1 MFVNLSHILNEG
13 TPVLMTNPK
22 VKFEPMMRI
31 ANGDFCNVTMV
42 HLFTH
47 HGTHMDAPWHWNP
60 EGKTIDELGFEDFI
74 FDKPKL
80 IDVRNRPKHVV
91 ARSDIEPF
99 FSKNDDTDLLMVFS
113 GVSLLRES
121 NPKEYTENFPSFTV
135 GAAKFV
141 IEETKV
147 RGVAM
152 DFGAVDS
159 PENLAAGNAPVHY
172 ILLGRKDV
180 GIRSVV
186 LIEEAN
192 LIPILGKKVK
202 RVFAMPLLLE
212 GLDASPINMFAEVE

>member
-1 MFVNLSHILNEG
+1 MFINLSHILNED
-13 TPVLMTNPK
+13 TPVLLTNPK
-22 VKFEPMMRI
+22 LKFDPIMRI
-31 ANGDFCNVTMV
+31 AKGDCANVTMV

-60 EGKTIDELGFEDFI
+60 EGKTIDQLGFEDFI
-74 FDKPKL
+74 FDRPKL
-80 IDVRNRPKHVV
+80 IDVRSRPKHVV
-91 ARSDIEPF
+91 DRSDIEPF
-99 FSKNDDTDLLMVFS
+99 FSKNDDTDLLMVLS

-121 NPKEYTENFPSFTV
+121 NPKEYTEKFPSFTV
-135 GAAKFV
+135 DAAKFV
-141 IEETKV
+141 IEETQV

-159 PENLAAGNAPVHY
+159 PENLAAGNGPVHN
-172 ILLGRKDV
+172 IFLGRKDV
-180 GIRSVV
+180 SSRSVV

-192 LIPILGKKVK
+192 LTPILGKKVN